1 MPIYGPY
8 VIFVVISLL
17 FFFIALIIRVNY
29 KKERPVDDGKKL
41 KIILVI
47 IVLGYLIKLFLGWK
61 LSNLYVQTLILLSLF
76 VYLDYLIIVKKHSIK
91 LLVYYSLIRIYSFG
105 VLIIGFVLSL
115 ILFLFTAGYGGGALE
130 CVIFPQDSSYGEQKV
145 YKNVYIYSNEC
156 THDFIFKKKFLVFE
170 KDVAKITGRY
180 NNIFAEYRD
189 SEIDPITGYINQEEN
204 IIYITGRNRRNHY
217 IKLTILDNRT
227 IQVEAIRPS
236 SSPVSSSES
245 IQLESSEKQ
254 LIKL

>member
-1 MPIYGPY
+1 MPIYEPY
-8 VIFVVISLL
+8 LIFIAISLL
-17 FFFIALIIRVNY
+17 SFFIALIVRLNY
-29 KKERPVDDGKKL
+29 KRERQVVGGKKL

-61 LSNLYVQTLILLSLF
+61 LSNWYVQTLILLSLF
-76 VYLDYLIIVKKHSIK
+76 VYLDYLIIVKKHPIK

-105 VLIIGFVLSL
+105 LPIIGFVLSL
-115 ILFLFTAGYGGGALE
+115 IIILLTAGYGGGALE

-145 YKNVYIYSNEC
+145 YKNLYIYSNEC
-156 THDFIFKKKFLVFE
+156 THDFTFKKKFLVFE

-189 SEIDPITGYINQEEN
+189 SEIDPITGYINQKEN
-204 IIYITGRNRRNHY
+204 IIYITGRNRHNHY
-217 IKLTILDNRT
+217 IKLTILDNRI
-227 IQVEAIRPS
+227 IQVEVIRPLS
-236 SSPVSSSES
+236 SHMLSGED
-245 IQLESSEKQ
+245 IQLESYEKQ